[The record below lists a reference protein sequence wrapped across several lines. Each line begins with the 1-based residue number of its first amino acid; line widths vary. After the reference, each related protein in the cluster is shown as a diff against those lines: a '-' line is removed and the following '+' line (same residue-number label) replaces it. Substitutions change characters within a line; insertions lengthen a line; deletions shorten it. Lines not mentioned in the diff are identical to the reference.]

1 MNLNMTISK
10 IKAIDAL
17 NLSLPLDKGLYAIT
31 GENGSG
37 KSTVITCASSSFY
50 NMKMVD
56 YFGKTENDSKIY
68 FEFDNGEKIYAK
80 DSSGRWY
87 SKINGKFRI
96 KGFYEGSVIYGN
108 RFRTT
113 NYNNLKKLEYINNDV
128 LSKADDYILHNLGYI
143 LHNNK
148 NYYEKIYK
156 ASSNELAKKHIFING
171 DLFFYEKN
179 GKLISQFHMSTG
191 ENLLISILN
200 SLLLRNTERTDF
212 SEPCL
217 ILLDEIELALHPS
230 SLKRLVS
237 FLKEESDKY
246 NYAIYFSTHSI
257 EIIGAIKPDNI
268 YFLNRHIDN
277 SLEVINPCY
286 PAYATRILY
295 DQTGYDYIILVE
307 DDLAR
312 SIVNQILRKYSLLG
326 NRLVHVLPAGGYQ
339 NVIDLGNEVVN
350 SNLVGKIAKIIII
363 LDGDVK
369 EETNKYISRNQI
381 RNNIPID
388 FLPIESLEKYF
399 KKNLV
404 DSVNKE
410 LFHFLND
417 YIFQQKS
424 LSEITQEYQN
434 SGDYQ
439 NDPNGK
445 KFYKRIDNELRQRN
459 KTRIEIIELVVDFLM
474 KENDKNI
481 QTIVEFLQN
490 KMKNS

>member
-80 DSSGRWY
+80 DSSGKWY

-212 SEPCL
+212 SEACL

-474 KENDKNI
+474 RENGKNI
-481 QTIVEFLQN
+481 QTVVEFLQN

>member
-1 MNLNMTISK
+1 MNLNIQITK
-10 IKAIDAL
+10 IKAIESL
-17 NLSLPLDKGLYAIT
+17 SLSLPLDKGLYAIT

-56 YFGKTENDSKIY
+56 YFGKTEADSKIT
-68 FEFDNGEKIYAK
+68 FTTDTGEKYYK
-80 DSSGRWY
+80 KS
-87 SKINGKFRI
+87 NGKWFSDIKGKFKI

-113 NYNNLKKLEYINNDV
+113 NYNNLRKLEYIGNDV

-148 NYYEKIYK
+148 NFYEKIYK
-156 ASSNELAKKHIFING
+156 ASSKDLDKKHIYING
-171 DLFFYEKN
+171 DLFFYEKK

-200 SLLLRNTERTDF
+200 SLLLRNTERLDL
-212 SEPCL
+212 SDPCL

-230 SLKRLVS
+230 SLKRLVA
-237 FLKEESDKY
+237 FLKEESEKY

-268 YFLNRHIDN
+268 FFLNRHIDN

-312 SIVNQILRKYSLLG
+312 EIVNQILRKNSLLN

-339 NVIDLGNEVVN
+339 NVIDLGNEVIN
-350 SNLVGKIAKIIII
+350 SNLIGKIAKIIII

-369 EETNKYISRNQI
+369 EETGKYISNNHI
-381 RNNIPID
+381 KNNIPID

-399 KKNLV
+399 KKNLI
-404 DSVNKE
+404 DKVNIK

-417 YIFQQKS
+417 YIFQRKS

-434 SGDYQ
+434 SGDHE
-439 NDPNGK
+439 NDSNGK
-445 KFYKRIDNELRQRN
+445 KFYRRIDNELREIN
-459 KTRIEIIELVVDFLM
+459 KTRIEIVELVVDFLM
-474 KENDKNI
+474 KENGCNI
-481 QTIVEFLQN
+481 QAIVKFLQD
-490 KMKNS
+490 KMNNAK